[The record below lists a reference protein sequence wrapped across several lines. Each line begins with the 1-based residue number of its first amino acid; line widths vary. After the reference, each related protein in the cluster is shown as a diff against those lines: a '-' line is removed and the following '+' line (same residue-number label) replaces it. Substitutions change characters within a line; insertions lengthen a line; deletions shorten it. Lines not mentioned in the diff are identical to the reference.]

1 MSSNRKL
8 TGSVSSSSTDKK
20 VKFVEETKKLSVL
33 LATHLESAEVAKQP
47 HQEQ

>member
-8 TGSVSSSSTDKK
+8 TRSVSSSSTDKK

-33 LATHLESAEVAKQP
+33 LATHLGSMEVAKHP
-47 HQEQ
+47 Y